1 MWQTAG
7 PVLFVVFVWW
17 FTTGL
22 VMMLGRFPAKT
33 HPFCLAAASVVLV
46 ASLIGLKVTSE
57 AVTTTNVVITFCCIV
72 GIWAW
77 HEMAFLFG
85 YVTGTRA
92 ERCPDWAS
100 GWTRFRFA
108 FAALSHHELALLATF
123 IVVAALTW
131 GGENIYGLGAF
142 AILWLMRI
150 TAKLNLFLGVPHFSI
165 DVLPTRLAYLASYF
179 RKRQVRG
186 FYLATLSIAS
196 AVAAYLIWLTVVS
209 ENLATADLV
218 AMIMLIS
225 LLLLAILEHVFMA
238 VPFADIALWRWALID
253 EDEAATRHPASPR
266 NPGTKN
272 RRRHA
277 VGAIATRFKP
287 SPKALEASPTP
298 PGGD

>member
-22 VMMLGRFPAKT
+22 VMLLGRLPART
-33 HPFCLAAASVVLV
+33 HPVSLAAATILLV
-46 ASLIGLKVTSE
+46 ASLIGLKLTSE
-57 AVTTTNVVITFCCIV
+57 AVTTTNVVVTFCCIV

-85 YVTGTRA
+85 YVTGTRV

-123 IVVAALTW
+123 IGVVLLTW
-131 GGENIYGLGAF
+131 GGENLYGLGAF

-150 TAKLNLFLGVPHFSI
+150 TAKLNLFLGVPHFSA
-165 DVLPTRLAYLASYF
+165 DVLPMRLAYLASYF
-179 RKRQVRG
+179 RRRQVRA
-186 FYLATLSIAS
+186 FFLTTLVLSS

-209 ENLATADLV
+209 SDLTPADMI

-225 LLLLAILEHVFMA
+225 LLLLAILEHLFMA
-238 VPFADIALWRWALID
+238 VPFADIALWRWAQID
-253 EDEAATRHPASPR
+253 EGDGSGRPLNSPR
-266 NPGTKN
+266 HCDNKS
-272 RRRHA
+272 RRCDTVEA
-277 VGAIATRFKP
+277 FATRFKP
-287 SPKALEASPTP
+287 SQKALKVTPTP